1 MFRDLIHG
9 VSGIHLN
16 PSKRSLLYSR
26 LCPRVRELKLASFE
40 AYYRCIVEDTAGLEL
55 ARMLDHVTT
64 NETQFFREPQH
75 FDYLE
80 TTLLPAWTEAARRGA
95 REKRIRAWSAG
106 CSTGEE
112 PYSLAMLLLAH
123 CRKELG
129 WSIDI
134 VATDLSNRVL
144 AKAREATWPIAKAS
158 QIPRG
163 FLKRFMLRGIGQKTG
178 TLRAGP
184 ELREV
189 VRFARKNLNDEESP
203 SSGVFDIIFCRNVL
217 IYFEGEGRQRVIER
231 LADRLAIGG
240 RLFLGHAE
248 SIHGLMGRLR
258 CVGATQYAK
267 ET

>member
-1 MFRDLIHG
+1 
-9 VSGIHLN
+9 
-16 PSKRSLLYSR
+16 
-26 LCPRVRELKLASFE
+26 
-40 AYYRCIVEDTAGLEL
+40 
-55 ARMLDHVTT
+55 MLDHVTT

-95 REKRIRAWSAG
+95 REKRIRVWSAG